1 MRCTYVIPNSKKMKA
16 IQTPKDGKTFCANGK
31 RFLTMQEVHTY
42 AADRD
47 MFVSGHQTVGVFTMC
62 DLTSY
67 ETGTKLSQS
76 EIVDLF
82 IGN

>member
-1 MRCTYVIPNSKKMKA
+1 MKK
-16 IQTPKDGKTFCANGK
+16 QPKDNKTFCANGK
-31 RFLTMQEVHTY
+31 RFLTMQEVHNY

-47 MFVSGHQTVGVFTMC
+47 MFVSNHQTVGVFTMC

-67 ETGTKLSQS
+67 ETERVLSQG

-82 IGN
+82 IGS